1 MESASWIKEKSAAS
15 LYPAQVETTLIQLN
29 EAWPVAAGPL
39 PDAIQSFPL
48 GEAALLHL
56 FAISSI
62 CAARIVQNPE
72 LLLWLSQPEIC
83 RQGRDHI
90 EMANELYRAAKTDVA
105 VNNFQILHRW
115 KNKEMTRIA
124 LRELANAAALEE
136 TTAELSQ
143 LAEICV
149 REVFAHWNAKFRK
162 SFGSPTA
169 DFAILAL
176 GKLGGHELNHSSDV
190 DLIFLYSEE
199 GELSPRLSYH
209 QWFNRLAEKILE
221 TFSTRDPEGA
231 LFRIDLRLRPE
242 GSTGPLAR
250 SLESMENYYA
260 GFGETW
266 ERIALIKAREIAGSR
281 ELAYEFLSQHQ
292 PFIYPRSPTPDLL
305 DEVANIKRRIERE
318 ALGTDELDRDV
329 KLGRGGIREIEFVVQ
344 TLQFIHGGRHAFLQE
359 TSTMKALRALAELEL
374 IPPKE
379 VVDLDRAYRFLRQVE
394 HRLQIEAEQQ
404 THTVPRD
411 PVALKRLAR
420 SLGFDSANEFS
431 TALKK
436 TMQNVRSIFDRVI
449 SSAPAEGALPDLRLF
464 KDEKSAVRSLED
476 LLKPTS
482 ASHVAPRTKQ
492 IFGKLRPILLAQ
504 MAEAADPDAVLN
516 QFVRFV
522 EAYGLRGLL
531 FELLA
536 TNPTL
541 LELMIK
547 TLDASRF
554 AGDLLIRRPQL
565 VEEITRD
572 KHFNQPRSIAE
583 HCARLESFG
592 SSATNLDP
600 VRAYRQRQL
609 LRIIMRDVLGVAE
622 ASVIFAELSD
632 LAESCLTFTN
642 KLLSGENV
650 TIVALGKFGGGE
662 LSYGAD
668 LDVLFVGE
676 ETRAAQNLVAAVTQP
691 SSEGTI
697 AAVDARLRPDGEKG
711 PLVAPLA
718 AYESYYRDRAQLWE
732 IHALTRARPISGQLQ
747 DAYLEMVQR
756 IWRGVGQQ
764 SDLFAKIDHMLERI
778 RRERGSG
785 SDFLDLKTGTGGMI
799 EAEFLVQALQ
809 MRSGI
814 WEPNWQRALIALREI
829 KMVSDRDAS
838 NATQSYEV
846 LRRTETALRRFE
858 NKNIS
863 TLPYAPEEQEK
874 LAKRLG
880 YKDVDL
886 FAKQYRAAR
895 ETIHALYNR
904 YLKARLS

>member
-1 MESASWIKEKSAAS
+1 MGSASWIKEKTAGS
-15 LYPAQVETTLIQLN
+15 LHPAQVETTLIQLN
-29 EAWPVAAGPL
+29 EAWTQTAAPL
-39 PDAIQSFPL
+39 SDTIRDFPL

-56 FAISSI
+56 FGVSSI
-62 CAARIVQNPE
+62 CAARIVQNPDV
-72 LLLWLSQPEIC
+72 LLWLSQPEIC
-83 RQGRDHI
+83 GQGRDHI
-90 EMANELYRAAKTDVA
+90 EMANELYRMAGDDVA
-105 VNNFQILHRW
+105 ANNFQVLRRW

-124 LRELANAAALEE
+124 LRELAGAAALEE
-136 TTAELSQ
+136 TTTELSQ

-149 REVFAHWNAKFRK
+149 REVFAHWNAKLREL
-162 SFGSPTA
+162 SESPAA

-176 GKLGGHELNHSSDV
+176 GKLGGRELNHSSDV

-242 GSTGPLAR
+242 GSAGPLAR

-266 ERIALIKAREIAGSR
+266 ERIALIKARGIAGSR
-281 ELAYEFLSQHQ
+281 ELTYEFLRQHQ

-305 DEVANIKRRIERE
+305 DEIANIKRRIERDS
-318 ALGTDELDRDV
+318 LGKDKLDRDV

-359 TSTMKALRALAELEL
+359 PGTLNALRALARLEL
-374 IPPKE
+374 IPRAE

-404 THTVPRD
+404 THTVPRESV
-411 PVALKRLAR
+411 PLKRLAR
-420 SLGFDSANEFS
+420 SLGFDSASEF
-431 TALKK
+431 TAALKK
-436 TMQNVRSIFDRVI
+436 TMQNVRSIFDRI
-449 SSAPAEGALPDLRLF
+449 ILSAPAEGALPDLELF
-464 KDEKSAVRSLED
+464 KDQKSAARSLAD

-492 IFGKLRPILLAQ
+492 IFGKLRPALLDQ
-504 MAEAADPDAVLN
+504 MAKTADPDAVLN

-541 LELMIK
+541 LELVIK

-565 VEEITRD
+565 LEEITRD
-572 KHFNQPRSIAE
+572 KSFNQPRTIAE
-583 HCARLESFG
+583 HFARMESFG
-592 SSATNLDP
+592 PSATNLDP
-600 VRAYRQRQL
+600 IRAYRQRQL
-609 LRIIMRDVLGVAE
+609 LRITMRDVLGVAD
-622 ASVIFAELSD
+622 ASVIYAELSE
-632 LAESCLTFTN
+632 LAEACLAFTN
-642 KLLSGENV
+642 KLLGGESV
-650 TIVALGKFGGGE
+650 TIIALGKFGGGE

-668 LDVLFVGE
+668 LDLLFVGDD
-676 ETRAAQNLVAAVTQP
+676 TRSAQNLVTAMTQP
-691 SSEGTI
+691 SAEGMI
-697 AAVDARLRPDGEKG
+697 ASLDARLRPDGEKG
-711 PLVAPLA
+711 PLVAPLL

-732 IHALTRARPISGQLQ
+732 IHALTRARPISGPLQ
-747 DAYLEMVQR
+747 DAYINIVQR
-756 IWRGVGQQ
+756 IWREVGQQ
-764 SDLFAKIDHMLERI
+764 PDLFEKIDSMLERI

-809 MRSGI
+809 MRSGT
-814 WEPNWQRALIALREI
+814 WEPNWQRALRALRENRT
-829 KMVSDRDAS
+829 VSDRDAL
-838 NATQSYEV
+838 NASQSYQL
-846 LRRTETALRRFE
+846 LRRAETALRRFE
-858 NKNIS
+858 TKNVS
-863 TLPYAPEEQEK
+863 TLPAAPEEQEK

-886 FAKQYRAAR
+886 FAKEYRAAR
-895 ETIHALYNR
+895 ETIHALYEQHIE
-904 YLKARLS
+904 ARLN

>member
-1 MESASWIKEKSAAS
+1 
-15 LYPAQVETTLIQLN
+15 
-29 EAWPVAAGPL
+29 
-39 PDAIQSFPL
+39 
-48 GEAALLHL
+48 
-56 FAISSI
+56 
-62 CAARIVQNPE
+62 
-72 LLLWLSQPEIC
+72 
-83 RQGRDHI
+83 
-90 EMANELYRAAKTDVA
+90 
-105 VNNFQILHRW
+105 
-115 KNKEMTRIA
+115 
-124 LRELANAAALEE
+124 
-136 TTAELSQ
+136 
-143 LAEICV
+143 
-149 REVFAHWNAKFRK
+149 
-162 SFGSPTA
+162 
-169 DFAILAL
+169 
-176 GKLGGHELNHSSDV
+176 
-190 DLIFLYSEE
+190 
-199 GELSPRLSYH
+199 
-209 QWFNRLAEKILE
+209 
-221 TFSTRDPEGA
+221 
-231 LFRIDLRLRPE
+231 
-242 GSTGPLAR
+242 
-250 SLESMENYYA
+250 
-260 GFGETW
+260 
-266 ERIALIKAREIAGSR
+266 RIALIKARGIAGSR
-281 ELAYEFLSQHQ
+281 ELAYEFLRQHQ

-305 DEVANIKRRIERE
+305 DEIANIKRRIERE
-318 ALGTDELDRDV
+318 ALVKDKLDRDV

-359 TSTMKALRALAELEL
+359 PGTLNALRALAGLEL
-374 IPPKE
+374 IPRTE

-411 PVALKRLAR
+411 AVALNRLAH
-420 SLGFDSANEFS
+420 SIGFDSANEF
-431 TALKK
+431 TAALKK
-436 TMQNVRSIFDRVI
+436 AMQNVRSIFDRIIV
-449 SSAPAEGALPDLRLF
+449 SAPTEGVLPDLRLF
-464 KDEKSAVRSLED
+464 KDEKSAVRSLSD

-492 IFGKLRPILLAQ
+492 IFGKLRPALLDQ
-504 MAEAADPDAVLN
+504 MAKTADPDAVLN

-541 LELMIK
+541 LELVIK

-565 VEEITRD
+565 LEEITRD
-572 KHFNQPRSIAE
+572 KSFNQPRSIAE
-583 HCARLESFG
+583 HFARLESFG
-592 SSATNLDP
+592 ASASNLDP
-600 VRAYRQRQL
+600 IRAYRQRQT
-609 LRIIMRDVLGVAE
+609 LRIIMRDVLEVA
-622 ASVIFAELSD
+622 APDVVFAELSD
-632 LAESCLTFTN
+632 LAEACLIFAK
-642 KLLSGENV
+642 KLLGGEDL
-650 TIVALGKFGGGE
+650 TIVSLGKFGGRD

-668 LDVLFVGE
+668 LDVVFVGGDA
-676 ETRAAQNLVAAVTQP
+676 RAAQNLIGAMTQA

-697 AAVDARLRPDGEKG
+697 ASLDARLRPDGEKG

-718 AYESYYRDRAQLWE
+718 AYESYYRERAQLWE
-732 IHALTRARPISGQLQ
+732 IHALTRARPIAGPLQ
-747 DAYLEMVQR
+747 NDYIEIAQQT
-756 IWRGVGQQ
+756 WRGVGQQ

>member
-1 MESASWIKEKSAAS
+1 MESASWIKKKSAAS

-29 EAWPVAAGPL
+29 GTWPEAAGPL
-39 PDAIQSFPL
+39 PDAIQNFPL

-56 FAISSI
+56 FAVSSI
-62 CAARIVQNPE
+62 CAARIAKNPD
-72 LLLWLSQPEIC
+72 LLVWLSQPKIC

-90 EMANELYRAAKTDVA
+90 EMANELYRMAGTDAA
-105 VNNFQILHRW
+105 VNNFRILRRW

-149 REVFAHWNAKFRK
+149 REVFAHWNSKFRE
-162 SFGSPTA
+162 SLGSPTA

-176 GKLGGHELNHSSDV
+176 GKLGGRELNHSSDV

-199 GELSPRLSYH
+199 GELSPRLSHH

-242 GSTGPLAR
+242 GSAGPLAR

-266 ERIALIKAREIAGSR
+266 ERIALIKARGIAGSR
-281 ELAYEFLSQHQ
+281 ELIYEFLRQHQ

-305 DEVANIKRRIERE
+305 DEIANIKRRIERDS
-318 ALGTDELDRDV
+318 LGKDKLDRDV

-359 TSTMKALRALAELEL
+359 PGTLNALRALARLEL
-374 IPPKE
+374 IPRAE

-411 PVALKRLAR
+411 PLPLKRLAR
-420 SLGFDSANEFS
+420 SLGFDSGNEF
-431 TALKK
+431 TAALKK
-436 TMQNVRSIFDRVI
+436 TIQNVRSIFDRI
-449 SSAPAEGALPDLRLF
+449 ILSAPAECALPDLELF
-464 KDEKSAVRSLED
+464 KDQKSAARSLAD

-492 IFGKLRPILLAQ
+492 IFRKLRPILLAQ
-504 MAEAADPDAVLN
+504 MAKAADPDAVLN

-572 KHFNQPRSIAE
+572 KNFNQPRSIAE

-592 SSATNLDP
+592 SSAANLDP
-600 VRAYRQRQL
+600 IRAYRQRQL
-609 LRIIMRDVLGVAE
+609 LRIIMRDVLGVAT

-632 LAESCLTFTN
+632 LAESCLTFAN
-642 KLLSGENV
+642 KLLGGENV
-650 TIVALGKFGGGE
+650 TIIALGKFGGGE

-668 LDVLFVGE
+668 LDLLFIGDD
-676 ETRAAQNLVAAVTQP
+676 TRSAQNLVTATMQP
-691 SSEGTI
+691 SAEGMI
-697 AAVDARLRPDGEKG
+697 ASLDTRLRPDGEKG

-718 AYESYYRDRAQLWE
+718 AYESYYRERAQLWE
-732 IHALTRARPISGQLQ
+732 IHALTRARPISGPWQ
-747 DAYLEMVQR
+747 DAYLDIVQR
-756 IWRGVGQQ
+756 IWREVGKQ
-764 SDLFAKIDHMLERI
+764 SDLFAKIDNMLERI
-778 RRERGSG
+778 RCERGSG
-785 SDFLDLKTGTGGMI
+785 SDFLDFKTGSGGMI

-809 MRSGI
+809 MRSGV
-814 WEPNWQRALIALREI
+814 WEPNWQRALMALRENRI
-829 KMVSDRDAS
+829 VSDRDAS
-838 NATQSYEV
+838 DATQSYEL

-858 NKNIS
+858 NKNVS
-863 TLPYAPEEQEK
+863 TLPAGPEEQK
-874 LAKRLG
+874 KTAKRLG
-880 YKDVDL
+880 YEDLDL
-886 FAKQYRAAR
+886 FAKDYGAAR
-895 ETIHALYNR
+895 ETIHALYER
-904 YLKARLS
+904 HIKARLN

>member
-1 MESASWIKEKSAAS
+1 MMESASWIKEKSAAS

-56 FAISSI
+56 FAVSSI
-62 CAARIVQNPE
+62 CAARIVRNPE
-72 LLLWLSQPEIC
+72 LLLWPSQPEIC

-190 DLIFLYSEE
+190 DLIFRYSEE

-359 TSTMKALRALAELEL
+359 TSTLSALRALARFEL
-374 IPPKE
+374 IPSSE

-404 THTVPRD
+404 THTLPRE
-411 PVALKRLAR
+411 PAPLKRLAR

-431 TALKK
+431 AALKK

-449 SSAPAEGALPDLRLF
+449 LSAPAEGALPDLKLF
-464 KDEKSAVRSLED
+464 KDEKSAARSLAD

-482 ASHVAPRTKQ
+482 ASHVAPRPQ
-492 IFGKLRPILLAQ
+492 QVFAKLRPALLEQ
-504 MAEAADPDAVLN
+504 MAKTADPDAVLN

-541 LELMIK
+541 LELVIK
-547 TLDASRF
+547 TFDASRF

-565 VEEITRD
+565 LEEITRD
-572 KHFNQPRSIAE
+572 KS
-583 HCARLESFG
+583 
-592 SSATNLDP
+592 
-600 VRAYRQRQL
+600 
-609 LRIIMRDVLGVAE
+609 
-622 ASVIFAELSD
+622 
-632 LAESCLTFTN
+632 
-642 KLLSGENV
+642 
-650 TIVALGKFGGGE
+650 
-662 LSYGAD
+662 
-668 LDVLFVGE
+668 
-676 ETRAAQNLVAAVTQP
+676 
-691 SSEGTI
+691 
-697 AAVDARLRPDGEKG
+697 
-711 PLVAPLA
+711 
-718 AYESYYRDRAQLWE
+718 
-732 IHALTRARPISGQLQ
+732 
-747 DAYLEMVQR
+747 
-756 IWRGVGQQ
+756 
-764 SDLFAKIDHMLERI
+764 
-778 RRERGSG
+778 
-785 SDFLDLKTGTGGMI
+785 
-799 EAEFLVQALQ
+799 
-809 MRSGI
+809 
-814 WEPNWQRALIALREI
+814 
-829 KMVSDRDAS
+829 
-838 NATQSYEV
+838 
-846 LRRTETALRRFE
+846 
-858 NKNIS
+858 
-863 TLPYAPEEQEK
+863 
-874 LAKRLG
+874 
-880 YKDVDL
+880 
-886 FAKQYRAAR
+886 
-895 ETIHALYNR
+895 
-904 YLKARLS
+904 

>member
-56 FAISSI
+56 FAVSSI
-62 CAARIVQNPE
+62 CAARIVRNPE

-374 IPPKE
+374 IPQKE

-504 MAEAADPDAVLN
+504 MAQAADPDAVLN

-554 AGDLLIRRPQL
+554 AGDLLIRRPPL

-572 KHFNQPRSIAE
+572 KNFNQPRSIAE

-642 KLLSGENV
+642 KLLGGENV

-732 IHALTRARPISGQLQ
+732 IHALTRARPISGPLQ

-785 SDFLDLKTGTGGMI
+785 SDFLDLKTGTGGII

-809 MRSGI
+809 MRSGT
-814 WEPNWQRALIALREI
+814 WEPNWQRALIGLREI

-838 NATQSYEV
+838 DATQSYEV
-846 LRRTETALRRFE
+846 LRRAEKALRRFE
-858 NKNIS
+858 NKNVS
-863 TLPYAPEEQEK
+863 TLPSAPEEQEK

-880 YKDVDL
+880 YKDADL
-886 FAKQYRAAR
+886 FANQYRAAR
-895 ETIHALYNR
+895 ETIHALYER
-904 YLKARLS
+904 SIKARLS

>member
-15 LYPAQVETTLIQLN
+15 LYPAQVETTLFQLN
-29 EAWPVAAGPL
+29 EAWPVAEGPL

-56 FAISSI
+56 FAVSSI

-90 EMANELYRAAKTDVA
+90 EMTNELYRAAKTDVA

-149 REVFAHWNAKFRK
+149 REVFAHWNAKFRE

-209 QWFNRLAEKILE
+209 QWFNRLAKTILE

-281 ELAYEFLSQHQ
+281 ELAYEFLRQHQ

-374 IPPKE
+374 IPRKE

-411 PVALKRLAR
+411 PAALKRLAR

-436 TMQNVRSIFDRVI
+436 TRQNVRSIFDRVI

-504 MAEAADPDAVLN
+504 MAKAADPDAVLN

-572 KHFNQPRSIAE
+572 KNFNQPRSIAE

-676 ETRAAQNLVAAVTQP
+676 EPRAAQNLVAAVTQP

-718 AYESYYRDRAQLWE
+718 AYESYYRERAQLWE

-764 SDLFAKIDHMLERI
+764 SDLFAKIDNMLERI
-778 RRERGSG
+778 RRERGSS

-846 LRRTETALRRFE
+846 LRRAERALRRFE
-858 NKNIS
+858 NKNVS
-863 TLPYAPEEQEK
+863 TLPSAPEEQEK

-895 ETIHALYNR
+895 ETIHALYDR
-904 YLKARLS
+904 SIKARLS

>member
-1 MESASWIKEKSAAS
+1 MKSASWIKEKSAGS

-29 EAWPVAAGPL
+29 EAWPETALPL
-39 PDAIQSFPL
+39 PDAIQNFPL

-56 FAISSI
+56 FAVSSI

-83 RQGRDHI
+83 RQTRDQI
-90 EMANELYRAAKTDVA
+90 EMANELYRMAGGDVA
-105 VNNFQILHRW
+105 VNNFRILRRW

-124 LRELANAAALEE
+124 VRELANAAALEE

-149 REVFAHWNAKFRK
+149 REVFAYWNAKLRE
-162 SFGSPTA
+162 SSGSPA
-169 DFAILAL
+169 AEFAILAL
-176 GKLGGHELNHSSDV
+176 GKLGGRELNHSSDV

-199 GELSPRLSYH
+199 GELSSRLSHH

-221 TFSTRDPEGA
+221 TFSIRDPEGA

-242 GSTGPLAR
+242 GSAGPLAR

-266 ERIALIKAREIAGSR
+266 ERIALIKARRIAGGR
-281 ELAYEFLSQHQ
+281 ELAYEFLRQHQ

-305 DEVANIKRRIERE
+305 DEIAKIKRRIERD
-318 ALGTDELDRDV
+318 ALGMDKLDRDV

-344 TLQFIHGGRHAFLQE
+344 TLQFIHGGRNAFLQE
-359 TSTMKALRALAELEL
+359 TSTLNALRGLAGLEL
-374 IPPKE
+374 IPPAE

-411 PVALKRLAR
+411 PVPLKRLAR
-420 SLGFDSANEFS
+420 SLGFDSTNEFS
-431 TALKK
+431 AALKK
-436 TMQNVRSIFDRVI
+436 TTQNVRSIFDRIIV
-449 SSAPAEGALPDLRLF
+449 SGPTEGALPDLGLF
-464 KDEKSAVRSLED
+464 KDQKSATRSLAD

-492 IFGKLRPILLAQ
+492 IFGKLRPALLEQ
-504 MAEAADPDAVLN
+504 MAMTADPDAVLN

-541 LELMIK
+541 LELVIK
-547 TLDASRF
+547 TLGGSRF

-565 VEEITRD
+565 LEEITRD
-572 KHFNQPRSIAE
+572 KSFNRPRSITE
-583 HCARLESFG
+583 HFDRLESFG

-600 VRAYRQRQL
+600 IRAYRQRQL
-609 LRIIMRDVLGVAE
+609 LRIMMRDVLGVAD
-622 ASVIFAELSD
+622 ASVIFAELSE
-632 LAESCLTFTN
+632 LAEACLTFTN
-642 KLLSGENV
+642 KLLGGESV
-650 TIVALGKFGGGE
+650 TIIALGKFGGGE
-662 LSYGAD
+662 LNYGAD
-668 LDVLFVGE
+668 LDLLFVGE
-676 ETRAAQNLVAAVTQP
+676 DTRSAQNLVTAMTQP
-691 SSEGTI
+691 SAEGMI
-697 AAVDARLRPDGEKG
+697 ASLDARLRPDGEKG

-718 AYESYYRDRAQLWE
+718 AYESYYRERAHLWE
-732 IHALTRARPISGQLQ
+732 IHALTRARPISGPLQ
-747 DAYLEMVQR
+747 DDYLNVVQR

-764 SDLFAKIDHMLERI
+764 SDLFAKIDNMLERI

-785 SDFLDLKTGTGGMI
+785 SDFLDFKTGSGGMI

-814 WEPNWQRALIALREI
+814 WEPNWQRALKALQENKI
-829 KMVSDRDAS
+829 VADRDAR
-838 NATQSYEV
+838 NATQSYEM
-846 LRRTETALRRFE
+846 LRRTEMALRRFE

-863 TLPYAPEEQEK
+863 ALPAATEEQET

-880 YKDVDL
+880 YKDLDQ
-886 FAKQYRAAR
+886 FAKDYRTAR
-895 ETIHALYNR
+895 ETIHALYQR
-904 YLKARLS
+904 YIQAALN